1 MSSPDVYFPIA
12 ILVAMAVAGMTLFVW
27 WWKRSPLS
35 FGQIL
40 LWSVNYLI
48 AKLLWDTQVE
58 GRLPRHGGAVI
69 VANHRSSVDPSF
81 IQIAIRRVVYWMVAR
96 EYCEAPG
103 LGLLLRTFQVIPVGR
118 GGVDTAATKLAIR
131 LAQEGGL
138 VGMFPE
144 GRINETHD
152 PILLPG
158 RPGVA
163 LVALKARV
171 PIIPVWIS
179 GSPYDGTPIGPLKMR
194 AHVRVKIGPTIDIS
208 TYFGR
213 EKEEGVTQEI
223 TLRVL
228 KELAKLAGDPDF
240 QPQLAGRRWKT
251 GDDAIDLGNGNGNG
265 DGTENNKLPLNPGEG
280 RDEGPAANNGEAH
293 SATARDTSPQ

>member
-1 MSSPDVYFPIA
+1 MSETAVFIA
-12 ILVAMAVAGMTLFVW
+12 ILAATAVAAVALFVW
-27 WWKRSPLS
+27 WWKRSPLTL
-35 FGQIL
+35 GQTL
-40 LWSVNYLI
+40 LWSANYLI

-58 GRLPRHGGAVI
+58 GALPRRGGAII

-96 EYCEAPG
+96 EYCETPG
-103 LGLLLRTFQVIPVGR
+103 LGFVLRTFQVIPVGR

-131 LAQEGGL
+131 LAHEGGL

-144 GRINETHD
+144 GRINETRD

-171 PIIPVWIS
+171 PIIPIWIT

-194 AHVRVKIGPTIDIS
+194 AHVRVKIGATIDVS
-208 TYFGR
+208 PYFGR

-228 KELAKLAGDPDF
+228 KELARLAGRPDF
-240 QPQLAGRRWKT
+240 EPQLAGRRWKT
-251 GDDAIDLGNGNGNG
+251 GEEAVDLGNGNGNG
-265 DGTENNKLPLNPGEG
+265 NGNAVAG
-280 RDEGPAANNGEAH
+280 NNGQAD
-293 SATARDTSPQ
+293 SAKPVELSRQ

>member
-1 MSSPDVYFPIA
+1 MSSSETVVSIA
-12 ILVAMAVAGMTLFVW
+12 ILAAIAVTAIALFVW
-27 WWKRSPLS
+27 WWKRSPLTLA
-35 FGQIL
+35 QTL
-40 LWSVNYLI
+40 LWSANYLI

-58 GRLPRHGGAVI
+58 GELPRHGGAII

-96 EYCEAPG
+96 EYCEMPG
-103 LGLLLRTFQVIPVGR
+103 LGPVLRTFQVIPVGR
-118 GGVDTAATKLAIR
+118 GGIDTAATKLAIR

-138 VGMFPE
+138 IGMFPE

-179 GSPYDGTPIGPLKMR
+179 GSPYDGTPTGPLKMR

-208 TYFGR
+208 PYFDR

-223 TLRVL
+223 SLRVL
-228 KELAKLAGDPDF
+228 KELARLAGDPDF
-240 QPQLAGRRWKT
+240 QPQLAGRRWKP
-251 GDDAIDLGNGNGNG
+251 GEEAIDLGNGNGNG
-265 DGTENNKLPLNPGEG
+265 SGNGNGG
-280 RDEGPAANNGEAH
+280 SRSGSASNNGQAH
-293 SATARDTSPQ
+293 SSAPAELSRQ